1 MPYNRRDKFMS
12 HLDWNTILIWI
23 LLVCIGIINIYA
35 SLYNENTHGI
45 FDLSTRSGMQALW
58 FGIAFVIGVV
68 VLIINARFYS
78 AFTIIFYTAAI
89 LLMVVTLLFGK
100 VISGSKSWLVVGPIR
115 VQSVEFMKVAT
126 ALMVA
131 KILSK
136 HEFTMQKFSDFFRA
150 IAVILLPMGLAFLQ
164 KDTGSALVF
173 VSFIIVF
180 YRAGLRTWIV
190 FSAVLIVA
198 LFILSLLL
206 EQYAIIIL
214 LSLAAFILYMVIRQK
229 SITSC
234 FVLMGITA
242 GIAATLYYGLP
253 LLDITISS
261 FNALLYAHIAIMPI
275 VIVHALWRKIGALFV
290 IVGLFVVSVS
300 VCYSVDYVFDNVL
313 KEHQRRRIADL
324 LGMESD
330 LKGAGYNVHQSKI
343 AIGSGGFSGKGFLEG
358 TQTKF
363 NFVPEQSTDF
373 IFCTVGEEWGF
384 IGTFVVI
391 GLYLILL
398 WRVVNIA
405 EQNKSRFARFYGYG
419 VASILFFHIAVN
431 LGMTVGIMPV
441 IGIPLPFISYGGSAL
456 WAFTILLFI
465 LLKLD
470 VVKYE

>member
-1 MPYNRRDKFMS
+1 
-12 HLDWNTILIWI
+12 
-23 LLVCIGIINIYA
+23 
-35 SLYNENTHGI
+35 
-45 FDLSTRSGMQALW
+45 
-58 FGIAFVIGVV
+58 
-68 VLIINARFYS
+68 
-78 AFTIIFYTAAI
+78 
-89 LLMVVTLLFGK
+89 
-100 VISGSKSWLVVGPIR
+100 
-115 VQSVEFMKVAT
+115 MKVAT
-126 ALMVA
+126 ALMMA

-136 HEFTMQKFSDFFRA
+136 HEFSMHKFSDVLRA
-150 IAVILLPMGLAFLQ
+150 IIVILVPMGFALLQ

-180 YRAGLRTWIV
+180 YRAGLKTWIV
-190 FSAVLIVA
+190 FTIVFIVV
-198 LFILSLLL
+198 LFIISLLL
-206 EQYAIIIL
+206 EQYVIFIL
-214 LSLAAFILYMVIRQK
+214 LSLIAFILYMVIRQK
-229 SITSC
+229 SMKSC

-242 GIAATLYYGLP
+242 GITATLYFGLP
-253 LLDITISS
+253 LLGKTIS
-261 FNALLYAHIAIMPI
+261 FFDALLFAHIAIMPI
-275 VIVHALWRKIGALFV
+275 VVIHALWHKVGALFV
-290 IVGLFVVSVS
+290 IVGVFVVSVG

-313 KEHQRRRIADL
+313 KPHQQRRIADM

-384 IGTFVVI
+384 IGAFVVI

-398 WRVVNIA
+398 WRIVNRA
-405 EQNKSRFARFYGYG
+405 EQNKSRFAKFYGYG

-441 IGIPLPFISYGGSAL
+441 IGIPLPFLSYGGSAL

-465 LLKLD
+465 SLKLD